1 MNRLENIPNQVD
13 YFVFDLEFIGKI
25 HNLNTCRIWEI
36 SVFSKSTNNW
46 FTRVVD
52 PDPLMAVFPA
62 PPIPELPQLTRTF
75 LTEAKAE
82 TWDVVLT
89 ALIAWVRTQTTKI
102 PVFISH
108 NTFKADKPILELESK
123 RYNLLMPLHWFFFD
137 SLHFCRDVMTSTSGN
152 FSLGGLHQELFQR
165 PIESAHRAKYD
176 VIACT
181 NIIATI
187 TNKTWSLHGP
197 IYSTYTTS
205 LRSIRWVGKKA
216 ETVFSKQNIHS
227 VEMLLF
233 VLKRNALTDYT
244 RQSLTAPQSIEK
256 TIRHLLYLELPA
268 DNIQNIVLT
277 VQQLFKCRLP

>member
-89 ALIAWVRTQTTKI
+89 ALIAWVRIQTTKI

-197 IYSTYTTS
+197 IYSTYTNS